1 MYDCKRFDS
10 LRFDVMTCIVKI
22 FLFVNLIATFTINV
36 FAYDKSMTEILKD
49 DGEISLLYTNGTNRF
64 IKREDD
70 VKAFALVE
78 SYKSHLY
85 EIRHSGNMPILAD
98 YTNDYY
104 AESVYTTILTELAKF
119 TLRNGHYSSC
129 SDVISCGGDIKN
141 YTYANYNYLMFVN
154 TLNRIMQNDDK
165 YEFIL
170 KEVSKS
176 LIATGDY
183 DPEKISNAESD
194 IYEYIHQLRLNGFIE
209 NIKKAQ
215 LKKSAGEF
223 INELRYIDAEM
234 KDNWLNIDVSYKNIY
249 NNNDD
254 IKYYFAIKYN
264 PNGSMPKQEVK
275 LFETEYPV
283 DIHGIS
289 NLGKTC
295 WFSSSMQFLNASRDF
310 REFIESAA
318 KIYRNMNEEFYE
330 LDNIFIMLNNTFN
343 LINSNISLEPEACEI
358 EQNGTATGY
367 SKRIIEKQFSRLM
380 NKLGIPINNQNGT
393 DSATFMDKILIEIKH
408 ALQVEKSIQDCAL
421 NALYTKLEDSFNV
434 FTTVKLKCNQGHV
447 ISIKNN
453 ASSIMLI
460 NIDEYKGK
468 EKNDKVNELF
478 KLAKNT
484 AGLAFCKK
492 CEKECE
498 LHVEIERQPA
508 EDLIIRVN
516 ADDKRE
522 VHSAKLNTEWFVC
535 PTNVEVYNLRASLWY
550 KTNETDITQNH
561 GKTIIFYNGSYVVA
575 NDSLVKKVSDSYET
589 IIPESES
596 EPLVLYERV
605 N

>member
-1 MYDCKRFDS
+1 
-10 LRFDVMTCIVKI
+10 MTCIVKI
-22 FLFVNLIATFTINV
+22 FLFMSLIATFTINI
-36 FAYDKSMTEILKD
+36 FAYDKSITEILKD
-49 DGEISLLYTNGTNRF
+49 DGEISLLYTNGTSRF
-64 IKREDD
+64 IKTDDD
-70 VKAFALVE
+70 VKLFALVE

-119 TLRNGHYSSC
+119 TLRNDHYSSC
-129 SDVISCGGDIKN
+129 SDIISCGGDIKN

-154 TLNRIMQNDDK
+154 LLNRMMYSNDK
-165 YEFIL
+165 YESIL
-170 KEVSKS
+170 KNVGKS
-176 LIATGDY
+176 FVATGFY
-183 DPEKISNAESD
+183 DLGKISKAEND
-194 IYEYIHQLRLNGFIE
+194 IHEYIRQLRLDEFIE

-223 INELRYIDAEM
+223 INELRYIYAEM
-234 KDNWLNIDVSYKNIY
+234 KDNFLNIDISYKNIY
-249 NNNDD
+249 DNNNDC
-254 IKYYFAIKYN
+254 KYYFSVKYGS
-264 PNGSMPKQEVK
+264 NGSLPEQDVTLYESD
-275 LFETEYPV
+275 YPV
-283 DIHGIS
+283 DIHALA
-289 NLGKTC
+289 NLGGTC

-310 REFIESAA
+310 RSFIENAA
-318 KIYRNMNEEFYE
+318 RIYRNRNEAFYE
-330 LDNIFIMLNNTFN
+330 MENIFVILHNIFN

-447 ISIKNN
+447 ISRKNH

-492 CEKECE
+492 CDKECE